1 MKMVSLLRC
10 FLILLLLRHKE
21 ADGRSVNYEYEDDDD
36 DWAWTWGRDLETGT
50 NDLDR
55 HGRQLSKRAGG
66 VSERQRR
73 VEEAEDAG
81 WLGLGKRQPRF
92 TPYVSVGA
100 YPCGGR
106 THTHRNTRASSTP
119 KQHSFTPFHGVGVL
133 SDMQQFFDNLKTNLD
148 ALETIPPDDK
158 DSLLLGKQVTV
169 TAPQASAVEKER
181 HFRPSATAA
190 YLHALRNHRPSYKI
204 RNFVESPEPVSLRGT
219 NRYDPSLL
227 WTGLGRRR
235 R

>member
-81 WLGLGKRQPRF
+81 WLGL
-92 TPYVSVGA
+92 
-100 YPCGGR
+100 
-106 THTHRNTRASSTP
+106 
-119 KQHSFTPFHGVGVL
+119 GVL

>member
-1 MKMVSLLRC
+1 MTNGLLQFQMHFRGINC
-10 FLILLLLRHKE
+10 FLLLALLVALPCR

-81 WLGLGKRQPRF
+81 WLGL
-92 TPYVSVGA
+92 
-100 YPCGGR
+100 
-106 THTHRNTRASSTP
+106 
-119 KQHSFTPFHGVGVL
+119 GVL